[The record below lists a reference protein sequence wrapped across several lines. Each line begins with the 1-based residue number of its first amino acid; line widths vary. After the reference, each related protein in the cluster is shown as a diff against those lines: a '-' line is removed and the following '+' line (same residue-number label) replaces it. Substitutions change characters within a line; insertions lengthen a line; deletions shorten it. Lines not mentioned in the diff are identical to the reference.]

1 MNPMTGF
8 RGLKVLVIDDDHAF
22 FEIAYN
28 GNHGISVLERNQKK
42 KWPPLRRHCH
52 GLLGKS
58 YFRIY
63 IAN

>member
-28 GNHGISVLERNQKK
+28 GNTGYKSFGEKPEKEVAFFAA
-42 KWPPLRRHCH
+42 PLSWIVR
-52 GLLGKS
+52 
-58 YFRIY
+58 
-63 IAN
+63 